1 MSNEMIEITAIINH
15 DILQSGIREGIV
27 TVFVPH
33 TTAGITINE
42 NADQDVKTDLLFA
55 LGKAYPKSREYRH
68 KEGNSDAHLKA
79 FAMDK
84 ACSQKQGAHPS
95 YK

>member
-1 MSNEMIEITAIINH
+1 MIEITAIINH

-42 NADQDVKTDLLFA
+42 NADSDVKNDLLFA
-55 LGKAYPKSREYRH
+55 LEKVYPKSLHYRH
-68 KEGNSDAHLKA
+68 REGNSDAHLKA